1 MTTDIIVQ
9 NQELTP
15 VDISRMPSVVVEAGG
30 AAQYA
35 WEEFFDGQI
44 ENENTKAAY
53 LNAVKR
59 FLSYC
64 QDIPLVQIR
73 PKHVSDYLKS
83 LTDTKAKGRERRK
96 VSAST
101 KKLHLAAIRH
111 FFDYQVMRHAVII
124 NPATSVR
131 GEKLKITEGKT
142 IPLSTDHVNKLFN
155 SIDRDTPVDYRD
167 YAIIA
172 TLSFTL
178 ARVGAV
184 AKLRVQDFYDG
195 GDQWYLHMDEKG
207 GNSREIPVRHDL
219 WRYIT
224 EYMQQ
229 GEISME
235 GKDAPLFRNSPKGRA
250 KSLTDN
256 PMTTINI
263 WYMLKRR
270 LLAAGL
276 PTKMTPHSFRAGMAT
291 HLLEQGVPLEEVQ
304 HLLGHADPRTTKIY
318 DHRKRVVT
326 RNIVERISIGPQ
338 YTNVER

>member
-1 MTTDIIVQ
+1 MTIDIIAQ
-9 NQELTP
+9 NRDLTP
-15 VDISRMPSVVVEAGG
+15 VDVSLIPTAVVEAGP

-35 WEEFFDGQI
+35 WEEFFHGKI
-44 ENENTKAAY
+44 ENENTKTAY

-59 FLSYC
+59 FLVYC
-64 QDIPLVQIR
+64 GDTPLAQIR
-73 PKHVSDYLKS
+73 PKHVSDYLKN
-83 LTDTKAKGRERRK
+83 LTDTKVKSNGGRK

-111 FFDYQVMRHAVII
+111 FFDYQVVRHAVIL

-142 IPLSTDHVNKLFN
+142 IPLSTDQVNKLFN
-155 SIDRDTPVDYRD
+155 SIPRETPVDYRD

-178 ARVGAV
+178 GRVGAV
-184 AKLRVQDFYDG
+184 AKMKVKDFYDG

-219 WRYIT
+219 WRYIND
-224 EYMQQ
+224 YLQQ
-229 GEISME
+229 GEISVE
-235 GKDAPLFRNSPKGRA
+235 DKDAPLFRNSPKGRG
-250 KSLTDN
+250 KSLTPN
-256 PMTTINI
+256 PMSTINI

-270 LLAAGL
+270 LLVAGL

-291 HLLEQGVPLEEVQ
+291 HLLDQGVPLEEVQ
-304 HLLGHADPRTTKIY
+304 LLLGHADPRTTKIY
-318 DHRKRVVT
+318 DHRKKVIT
-326 RNIVERISIGPQ
+326 RNIVERISIGSESM
-338 YTNVER
+338 NVV

>member
-1 MTTDIIVQ
+1 MTSELMLPNRD
-9 NQELTP
+9 LTP
-15 VDISRMPSVVVEAGG
+15 VDVSRIPTAVVEAGP

-64 QDIPLVQIR
+64 QDTPLVQIR

-83 LTDTKAKGRERRK
+83 LTDTKEKTREDKK

-142 IPLSTDHVNKLFN
+142 VPLSTDQVNKLFN

-178 ARVGAV
+178 GRVGAV
-184 AKLRVQDFYDG
+184 VKLRVKDFYDG

-224 EYMQQ
+224 DYMREA
-229 GEISME
+229 EILQDD
-235 GKDAPLFRNSPKGRA
+235 KDAPLFRNAPKGRA
-250 KSLTDN
+250 KWLTDK
-256 PMTTINI
+256 PMITLNI

-270 LLAAGL
+270 LRDAEL

-318 DHRKRVVT
+318 DHRKKVVT
-326 RNIVERISIGPQ
+326 RNIVERISIGSRP
-338 YTNVER
+338 TNVV